1 VTIEYRGAGEGEL
14 AAALSPIWHYFGGA
28 VSEEEAEKL
37 GRILPTE
44 RVHVAA
50 ENGAVVGGAGAYLF
64 DTTVPGGAQVPTAGV
79 MAVGVLPTHRRRGIL
94 RGLMRKEL
102 DDIHEWGQ
110 PLATLYASEG
120 AIYRRFGYGL
130 ASISGE
136 IALPSANAA
145 FYAAPEP
152 VGTARMVSEEEALE
166 LMPPVYDRVQAE
178 TPGMLSRTREWWE
191 VRRLSRRPFT
201 KGELMRIVLEVDG
214 VSEAYALY
222 RVESEMERMISRS
235 VLRVSE
241 AVGATPAATWDIW
254 RFLLN
259 VDWIETVRAIF
270 MPPDHPLFLLLTE
283 PRRMGWIAAEAL
295 WARLVDVG
303 AALSLRSYASDDSV
317 VFDVADEFCPW
328 NGGRWEVGP
337 DSAER
342 TKADPDLRLGVDM
355 LGSAYLGGFTFAEL
369 ERAGRVEELRKGGL
383 ARADALFRSDRH
395 PWCPEIF

>member
-1 VTIEYRGAGEGEL
+1 MTIEYRGAREGEL
-14 AAALSPIWHYFGGA
+14 AAALSPIWHYFGRA
-28 VSEEEAEKL
+28 ANEEDAEKL

-44 RVHVAA
+44 RVHVAV
-50 ENGAVVGGAGAYLF
+50 EDGDIVGGAGAYLF

-130 ASISGE
+130 ASISGD
-136 IALPSANAA
+136 IALPRANTA
-145 FYAAPEP
+145 FYAVPEP
-152 VGTARMVSEEEALE
+152 VGRARMISHDEALE
-166 LMPPVYDRVQAE
+166 LLPPIYDRVQAE

-191 VRRLSRRPFT
+191 VRRLASGPWA
-201 KGELMRIVLEVDG
+201 KGDLMRVVLEVDG
-214 VSEAYALY
+214 VPEAYALY
-222 RVESEMERMISRS
+222 RLDSDMERMISRS

-241 AVGATPAATWDIW
+241 AIGATPTATRDIW
-254 RFLLN
+254 RFVLD

-270 MPPDHPLFLLLTE
+270 MPPDHPLFLLLAE

-303 AALSLRSYASDDSV
+303 AALSLRGYASDDSV
-317 VFDVADEFCPW
+317 VLEVSDEFCPW
-328 NGGRWEVGP
+328 NEGRWEVGP
-337 DSAER
+337 GAVEK
-342 TKADPDLRLGVDM
+342 TKAAADVRLGVDM

-369 ERAGRVEELRKGGL
+369 ERAGRVEELREGAL
-383 ARADALFRSDRH
+383 ARADALFRADRH